1 MASDLKLPKFIAFGF
16 NPNGHYLSYVRDGG
30 DIDGYLKLVDTCVQS
45 PFAKFQVE
53 AASADGLFH
62 IRSCQNNKYWER
74 TKNISITGNP
84 AEEYW
89 ITATANSKEEDQ
101 SKASCTLFKFFSV
114 DPATNSVRI
123 AHVQSGC
130 YLCQWALASPTY
142 GGCVLA
148 NYQIYDH
155 QGCDIFQLIDWS
167 SLVILPR
174 FVAFKGDND
183 RYLSLCYLDGGQPYL
198 QFAATDIADSTVPCE
213 IFVANDGTVRIK
225 TTCIDKFWRR
235 STNNW
240 IWADS
245 DDTSIGDKDTL
256 YRGVQ
261 VDDKT
266 IGLINLGNDYFCKRL
281 TAPPQEKTNCLNAAL
296 PTVTTEGRITV
307 EEPVLRREIYDVKYD
322 LDDSRV
328 YDQKSLIL
336 ATNSVVNSSPE
347 PTTLDVKLSYVDT
360 TARTWSTNFSLK
372 LDMKSTVD
380 LSVPLIY
387 GGKVEISD
395 EVQSGVVWGDTYTST
410 KVVEV
415 VHNVVVPAMTKVTV
429 NLVASK
435 GTCDVPFT
443 FTQRDTLYDGTIVQ
457 AEINGSYTGS
467 NYYNI
472 IETKEESV
480 E

>member
-1 MASDLKLPKFIAFGF
+1 MTKCVKKLWLVNTRQKHM
-16 NPNGHYLSYVRDGG
+16 NGVGLHEQHEMES
-30 DIDGYLKLVDTCVQS
+30 K
-45 PFAKFQVE
+45 E
-53 AASADGLFH
+53 SADGLFH

-74 TKNISITGNP
+74 SKNISITGNP

-114 DPATNSVRI
+114 DPATNSVQI
-123 AHVQSGC
+123 LHVQSGC

-148 NYQIYDH
+148 LANYQIYDH
-155 QGCDIFQLIDWS
+155 QGCDSFQLIDWS
-167 SLVILPR
+167 SRKPTISAVCGYR
-174 FVAFKGDND
+174 H
-183 RYLSLCYLDGGQPYL
+183 R
-198 QFAATDIADSTVPCE
+198 PCE
-213 IFVANDGTVRIK
+213 IFVANDGTIRIK

-245 DDTSIGDKDTL
+245 DDTSTNDKDTL

-261 VDDKT
+261 VDGKT
-266 IGLINLGNDYFCKRL
+266 IGLINLGNNYFCKRL
-281 TAPPQEKTNCLNAAL
+281 TTHVGQTNCLNAAL

-307 EEPVLRREIYDVKYD
+307 EEPVLRREINDVKYD
-322 LDDSRV
+322 VDDSRV

-347 PTTLDVKLSYVDT
+347 PATLHVKLSYVDT

-380 LSVPLIY
+380 LSVPLISA
-387 GGKVEISD
+387 GGEVEISD
-395 EVQSGVVWGDTYTST
+395 EVQSGVVWGDTYAST
-410 KVVEV
+410 KVVQV
-415 VHNVVVPAMTKVTV
+415 VHNVVVPAMTKVRV

>member
-1 MASDLKLPKFIAFGF
+1 MINMTLGILRNIYIGS
-16 NPNGHYLSYVRDGG
+16 
-30 DIDGYLKLVDTCVQS
+30 
-45 PFAKFQVE
+45 KFQVE

-74 TKNISITGNP
+74 SKNISITGNP

-114 DPATNSVRI
+114 DPATNSVQI
-123 AHVQSGC
+123 LHVQSGC

-148 NYQIYDH
+148 LANYQIYDH
-155 QGCDIFQLIDWS
+155 QGCDSFQLIDWS

-183 RYLSLCYLDGGQPYL
+183 
-198 QFAATDIADSTVPCE
+198 
-213 IFVANDGTVRIK
+213 
-225 TTCIDKFWRR
+225 ID

-245 DDTSIGDKDTL
+245 DDTSTNDKDTL

-261 VDDKT
+261 VDGKT
-266 IGLINLGNDYFCKRL
+266 IGLINLGNNYFCKRL
-281 TAPPQEKTNCLNAAL
+281 TTHVGQTNCLNAAL

-307 EEPVLRREIYDVKYD
+307 EEPVLRREINDVKYD
-322 LDDSRV
+322 VDDSRV

-347 PTTLDVKLSYVDT
+347 PATLHVKLSYVDT

-380 LSVPLIY
+380 LSVPLISA
-387 GGKVEISD
+387 GGEVEISD
-395 EVQSGVVWGDTYTST
+395 EVQSGVVWGDTYAST
-410 KVVEV
+410 KVVQV
-415 VHNVVVPAMTKVTV
+415 VHNVVVPAMTKVRV